1 MCHDG
6 FENLMLYNLNSNL
19 LEDVLTESNSH
30 QGDICLMK
38 SAKKSKS
45 NKSKI
50 KLLHILKLQDL
61 ELPVRRGPTWD
72 PCTVH
77 AGPVWDPHSI

>member
-30 QGDICLMK
+30 QGDICLME

-50 KLLHILKLQDL
+50 KFVPKMKKRD
-61 ELPVRRGPTWD
+61 EVDKKP
-72 PCTVH
+72 
-77 AGPVWDPHSI
+77 

>member
-6 FENLMLYNLNSNL
+6 FENLMRYNLNSNM

-38 SAKKSKS
+38 SAKKIQIQQIQNQICPKNEKKGRSRQETLKVS
-45 NKSKI
+45 NERN
-50 KLLHILKLQDL
+50 LL
-61 ELPVRRGPTWD
+61 E
-72 PCTVH
+72 
-77 AGPVWDPHSI
+77 